1 MSLKTRTKLI
11 LMGAVPT
18 LALLYFAVS
27 GTVDKAAVAAEMTKL
42 EALVEVSVKIGEL
55 THELQK
61 ERGLS
66 AGFISSKGARNVAEL
81 PAQRVETDKKSQVL
95 GEALKSF
102 DAARYGDELKAL
114 LGSAE
119 SNLQELA
126 AKRSAVSALRI
137 EAPESAAYYTKTI
150 AGFLKAPAAVSTLS
164 SSGEISRLSSAY
176 SSLLEAKERAGR
188 ERAMLAAVFTV
199 DKFTPATL
207 TGFLKNLAAQEVYI
221 DEFFHYAL
229 DRQKAFFKEKIAGQV
244 VEEVARIKKLAAD
257 GASQPALGVDPAHWF
272 KASTDRINLLKE
284 VENRLADD
292 LLGEQARLKSS
303 ANSTMTL
310 FIVLTIVA
318 VLVTAVLAI
327 YLTRSILRQLGG
339 EPDYAADITR
349 NIATGKLDNHI
360 EVAAGDTGS
369 LVASIRS
376 MQEQLLQRITAD
388 KKIADENLRIRIAL
402 DNVSTGVMIADN
414 DRTIIYANKSVL
426 GILKGAEAS
435 LRKQLPSFDASKV
448 MGENIDSFHKNPAH
462 QANLLATFTST
473 YTANLEVGGSFL
485 RVIASPV
492 SNDLNERL
500 GVVAEWHD
508 RTAEV
513 TVEREVAAIVEGA
526 LRGDFDQR
534 LTLEGKTGFFKQLA
548 EGLNKLSET
557 TSTGLNDVAGALQAM
572 AQGDLTRKI
581 EAEYQGI
588 FGQLKDDTNT
598 TVARLCEVVGRIKEA
613 TEAINIASQEI
624 AAGNQDLSGRTEQQA
639 SSLEE
644 TASAMEQLNST
655 VRLNADNA
663 KHAQGLA
670 QATSTAAA
678 RGGEMV
684 KGVVVTMNGIQG
696 SSKKIS
702 DIIGVI
708 DSIAF
713 QTNILA
719 LNAAVEAARA
729 GEQGRGFAVVAT
741 EVRNLAQR
749 SATAAKEIA
758 TLIAESVEQVE
769 SGVELVNQA
778 GQSIDKVVE
787 GFQEVAGLV
796 TEIASAS
803 REQSSGIEQTTQAV
817 SQMDEVTQQNA
828 ALVEEAA
835 AAAES
840 LEEQARGLVQAV
852 RMFKLPS
859 DGGSRQSAALLRTI
873 PQPTRLGGG
882 KTANK
887 ASKGTP
893 ARLAKSDESWEEF

>member
-1 MSLKTRTKLI
+1 
-11 LMGAVPT
+11 V
-18 LALLYFAVS
+18 
-27 GTVDKAAVAAEMTKL
+27 
-42 EALVEVSVKIGEL
+42 
-55 THELQK
+55 
-61 ERGLS
+61 
-66 AGFISSKGARNVAEL
+66 
-81 PAQRVETDKKSQVL
+81 
-95 GEALKSF
+95 
-102 DAARYGDELKAL
+102 
-114 LGSAE
+114 
-119 SNLQELA
+119 
-126 AKRSAVSALRI
+126 
-137 EAPESAAYYTKTI
+137 
-150 AGFLKAPAAVSTLS
+150 
-164 SSGEISRLSSAY
+164 
-176 SSLLEAKERAGR
+176 
-188 ERAMLAAVFTV
+188 
-199 DKFTPATL
+199 
-207 TGFLKNLAAQEVYI
+207 
-221 DEFFHYAL
+221 
-229 DRQKAFFKEKIAGQV
+229 
-244 VEEVARIKKLAAD
+244 
-257 GASQPALGVDPAHWF
+257 
-272 KASTDRINLLKE
+272 STDRINLLKD
-284 VENRLADD
+284 VESRLASD
-292 LLGEQARLKSS
+292 LLGEQARLKGD
-303 ANSTMTL
+303 ANRIMTL
-310 FIVLTIVA
+310 FIVLTIAA
-318 VLVTAVLAI
+318 VLATAVLAI

-349 NIATGKLDNHI
+349 NIAAGKLDNQI
-360 EVAAGDTGS
+360 EVEPGDTGS

-376 MQEQLLQRITAD
+376 MQEQLLARITAD
-388 KKIADENLRIRIAL
+388 KKIADENLRIRVAL
-402 DNVSTGVMIADN
+402 DNVSIGVMIADN
-414 DRTIIYANKSVL
+414 DRKIIYANKSVL
-426 GILKGAEAS
+426 AVLKGAEDAI
-435 LRKQLPSFDASKV
+435 RKQLPSFDV
-448 MGENIDSFHKNPAH
+448 TRMMGANIDSFHKNPAH

-485 RVIASPV
+485 RVRASPV
-492 SNDLNERL
+492 INERNERL

-526 LRGDFDQR
+526 LRGDFEQR
-534 LTLEGKTGFFKQLA
+534 LVLDGKSGFFRQLA
-548 EGLNKLSET
+548 EGLNKLSDT
-557 TSTGLNDVAGALQAM
+557 TLTGLKDVAGALQAI

-598 TVARLCEVVGRIKEA
+598 TVARLCEVIGRIKEA
-613 TEAINIASQEI
+613 SEAINTASQEI
-624 AAGNQDLSGRTEQQA
+624 AAGNQDLSSRTEQQA

-644 TASAMEQLNST
+644 TASAMEELNAT
-655 VRLNADNA
+655 VKLNADNA
-663 KHAQGLA
+663 KHAQELA

-684 KGVVVTMNGIQG
+684 KGVVTTMNGIQG

-749 SATAAKEIA
+749 SATAAKEIK

-769 SGVELVNQA
+769 GGVGLVQQA

-787 GFQEVAGLV
+787 GFQEVAGLI
-796 TEIASAS
+796 TEIAGAS

-852 RMFKLPS
+852 SMFTLPG
-859 DGGSRQSAALLRTI
+859 DGRRLSTTPMRTI
-873 PQPTRLGGG
+873 PQQPKLSGGQ
-882 KTANK
+882 AASK

-893 ARLAKSDESWEEF
+893 PRLAKSDESWEEF

>member
-1 MSLKTRTKLI
+1 MSLKTRTRLI

-18 LALLYFAVS
+18 LALLFFAVP
-27 GTVDKAAVAAEMTKL
+27 GTIDKAAVAAEMTRL
-42 EALVEVSVKIGEL
+42 EALVEISVKIGDL

-66 AGFISSKGARNVAEL
+66 AGFISSKGTRNVAEL
-81 PAQRVETDKKSQVL
+81 PAQRAETDRKNHVFGDS
-95 GEALKSF
+95 LKSF
-102 DAARYGDELKAL
+102 DVARYGDELKTVL
-114 LGSAE
+114 SATE
-119 SNLQELA
+119 VALQELP
-126 AKRSAVSALRI
+126 AKRSAISALRM
-137 EAPESAAYYTKTI
+137 EAQDSAAYYTKTI

-164 SSGEISRLSSAY
+164 SSGEISRLSAAY

-188 ERAMLAAVFTV
+188 ERAMLAAAFTV
-199 DKFTPATL
+199 DKFTAATL
-207 TGFLKNLAAQEVYI
+207 TAFLRNAASQEVYI

-229 DRQKAFFKEKIAGQV
+229 DSQKAFFKEKVSGQV
-244 VEEVARIKKLAAD
+244 VEEVARIKRLAAD
-257 GASQPALGVDPAHWF
+257 NASQAALGVDPAHWF
-272 KASTDRINLLKE
+272 KAATDRINLLKDIE
-284 VENRLADD
+284 TRLASD
-292 LLGEQARLKSS
+292 LLGEQARLKGD
-303 ANSTMTL
+303 ANRIMTL
-310 FIVLTIVA
+310 FIALTVVA
-318 VLVTAVLAI
+318 VLVTAVLAV

-349 NIATGKLDNHI
+349 NIAAGKLDNQI
-360 EVAAGDTGS
+360 DVEPGDSSS
-369 LVASIRS
+369 LVASIKS
-376 MQEQLLQRITAD
+376 MQEQLLGRITAD

-402 DNVSTGVMIADN
+402 DSVSTGVMIADTERN
-414 DRTIIYANKSVL
+414 IIYANKSVQ
-426 GILKGAEAS
+426 GILNGAEES
-435 LRKQLPSFDASKV
+435 IRKHLPSFDASRM
-448 MGENIDSFHKNPAH
+448 MGANIDSFHKNPAH

-492 SNDLNERL
+492 INEHNERL
-500 GVVAEWHD
+500 GAVAEWHD

-513 TVEREVAAIVEGA
+513 TVEREVASIVEGA
-526 LRGDFDQR
+526 LRGDFEQR
-534 LTLEGKTGFFKQLA
+534 LTLDGKQGFFRQLA
-548 EGLNKLSET
+548 EGLNKLSDT

-598 TVARLCEVVGRIKEA
+598 TVARLCEVIGRIKEA
-613 TEAINIASQEI
+613 TEAINTASQEI
-624 AAGNQDLSGRTEQQA
+624 AAGNQDLSSRTEEQA

-644 TASAMEQLNST
+644 TASAMEELNST
-655 VRLNADNA
+655 VKLNADNA
-663 KHAQGLA
+663 KHAQELA

-684 KGVVVTMNGIQG
+684 KGVVTTMNGIQG

-749 SATAAKEIA
+749 SATAAKEIK

-769 SGVELVNQA
+769 GGVGLVQQA
-778 GQSIDKVVE
+778 GESIDKVVE
-787 GFQEVAGLV
+787 GFQEVAGLI
-796 TEIASAS
+796 TEIAGAS

-852 RMFKLPS
+852 SMFKLP
-859 DGGSRQSAALLRTI
+859 GGGGRLAATPVRTI
-873 PQPTRLGGG
+873 PQQPKLTGGQ
-882 KTANK
+882 AASK
-887 ASKGTP
+887 ASKGAP
-893 ARLAKSDESWEEF
+893 PSLVKSDESWEEF